1 MPAALGR
8 EAAAALRL
16 LTGGADPEDETPPM
30 LRRPRVRRA
39 ELMPDS
45 RV

>member
-8 EAAAALRL
+8 EAAGVLRL
-16 LTGGADPEDETPPM
+16 LTGGADEQEPPPM
-30 LRRPRVRRA
+30 QRRPRVRRA
-39 ELMPDS
+39 ELHDG